1 MEKILLTSFID
12 LYTLSNDTTKWSLAN
27 FAKNP
32 PRLYRLQKIDS
43 LMAALKINSSYQEFQ
58 YGEFLFEEGR
68 QDLAGFKTR
77 VEENYSAI
85 FETINLEDEEH
96 SDFQFIFEVLLRYRI
111 KMHLFISVK
120 ATVLEAAGINKI
132 PLTIMSDIENKLQ
145 NDIAAI
151 DNILYYLLNPT
162 GIAYTLEEL
171 KTKFNYPA
179 IDLNKID
186 SDWI

>member
-68 QDLAGFKTR
+68 QDLAGFKNR
-77 VEENYSAI
+77 IEENYPSI
-85 FETINLEDEEH
+85 FETIFLNNRED
-96 SDFQFIFEVLLRYRI
+96 SDFQFVFEVLLRYRI
-111 KMHLFISVK
+111 KVQQLINVK
-120 ATVLEAAGINKI
+120 TCVLEVSGINTI
-132 PLTIMSDIENKLQ
+132 PLTIISDIDKKSQ
-145 NDIAAI
+145 KDIAAI

-162 GIAYTLEEL
+162 GINYTKEDLII
-171 KTKFNYPA
+171 KFNYPDVDLA
-179 IDLNKID
+179 QIDK
-186 SDWI
+186 DWI

>member
-1 MEKILLTSFID
+1 MIAAVLK
-12 LYTLSNDTTKWSLAN
+12 
-27 FAKNP
+27 
-32 PRLYRLQKIDS
+32 
-43 LMAALKINSSYQEFQ
+43 ALKIEGSYQEFE
-58 YGEFLFEEGR
+58 YGQFLYVEGR

-85 FETINLEDEEH
+85 FDSIAIEEEVD
-96 SDFQFIFEVLLRYRI
+96 SDFQFIFEVPLRYRI
-111 KMHLFISVK
+111 KMHQFISVK

-151 DNILYYLLNPT
+151 DNVLYYLLNPT
-162 GIAYTLEEL
+162 GIAYSQEEL
-171 KTKFNYPA
+171 ETKYNYPNV
-179 IDLNKID
+179 DLDKID